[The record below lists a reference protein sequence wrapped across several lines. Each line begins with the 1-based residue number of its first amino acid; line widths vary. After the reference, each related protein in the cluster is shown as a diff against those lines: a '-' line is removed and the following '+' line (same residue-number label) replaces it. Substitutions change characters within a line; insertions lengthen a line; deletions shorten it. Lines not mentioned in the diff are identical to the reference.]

1 MQQLMDIPGSRKGR
15 CSAAATAEPAPLK
28 AELKLLPQQSPCYGK
43 PETFAVLLR
52 AQQFLKA
59 LETPQSDCLQSET
72 WKTLLDHDALLCS
85 IMQWS
90 LDTTV
95 DACLK
100 GILFP
105 RDKNL
110 FVKVEN
116 FLNGMDHS
124 RRIGISDAEIS
135 PPFMSQEKSLDRQQS
150 SQQKL

>member
-1 MQQLMDIPGSRKGR
+1 VEIEEKEVLNVEKNLATQQHTRRRRSRFVVQG
-15 CSAAATAEPAPLK
+15 
-28 AELKLLPQQSPCYGK
+28 ELGTSIERLSFTILDLRETEKQSS
-43 PETFAVLLR
+43 L
-52 AQQFLKA
+52 
-59 LETPQSDCLQSET
+59 PQSDCLQSET